1 MDYCPANAYAID
13 WRMAGSQ
20 TLGDLQGGMLE
31 IACEKCGLYERYGL
45 APLIE
50 IHGAEHRLSDVLA
63 HASKGCANAKN
74 TANDVCG
81 ASFRGL
87 ES

>member
-1 MDYCPANAYAID
+1 
-13 WRMAGSQ
+13 MAGSQ
-20 TLGDLQGGMLE
+20 TLGDLQSGMLE

-63 HASKGCANAKN
+63 HTSKSCSNIKSTTN
-74 TANDVCG
+74 YVCG
-81 ASFRGL
+81 ASIRWL